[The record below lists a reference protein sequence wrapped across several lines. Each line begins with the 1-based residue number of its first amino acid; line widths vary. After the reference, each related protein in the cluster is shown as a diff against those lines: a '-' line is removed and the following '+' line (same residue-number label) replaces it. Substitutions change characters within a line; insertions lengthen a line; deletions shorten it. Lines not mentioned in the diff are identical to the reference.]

1 MRYSYSDAKVEDYK
15 QNFLPK
21 RGLKKMEHI
30 MRKNSITLQNMKKE
44 IQKLNPPGITPIK
57 QMDFFVKWRNIVP
70 ECYWKEICPRP
81 DETVIN
87 YVNEQKQRK
96 KQEKQSAK
104 EISKRIKLTK

>member
-30 MRKNSITLQNMKKE
+30 MRKNFITLQNMKKE

-57 QMDFFVKWRNIVP
+57 QMDFYVKWRKIVP

-81 DETVIN
+81 DEKTIK
-87 YVNEQKQRK
+87 YVNEQIERK
-96 KQEKQSAK
+96 KEEKKLKKKYQSV
-104 EISKRIKLTK
+104 